1 MSLLKRQYR
10 VSIEFPDDEYTLA
23 NEKLIAYFVNDEHD
37 ELRIREGH
45 RAVAWYFDTVEH
57 AETFTDMAATELARF
72 AQFKVTQP

>member
-1 MSLLKRQYR
+1 MTLLNRQYR

-37 ELRIREGH
+37 ELRIRTGH
-45 RAVAWYFDTVEH
+45 RIIAWYFDTVEH
-57 AETFTDMAATELARF
+57 AETFYDLATTELDRF